1 MMLFFEI
8 FVNFWKFL
16 KSFPH
21 NIWSS
26 RVINVC
32 DFCYQWLVSVLMLW
46 IPFTVCHS
54 VSDSIIQQHINQ
66 PTSESVPTTKA
77 LIRQWSQR
85 FKDIHVLPS
94 NDRSVVQRDS
104 LTTLKWKVS
113 DSKTFTYYPQMT
125 GQWFEE
131 IHLLPS
137 NDRSVIQRHSLTNLK
152 WQVSGSSSKRFTY
165 YPQMIGQW
173 FKFKE
178 IHLLP
183 SNDRS
188 VVCPGKCGFCVV
200 PSSSCCTAWNALFSL
215 SAFFLSSVI
224 SWLPWRSSLQ
234 FFSSVVRQFTIYKC

>member
-94 NDRSVVQRDS
+94 NDRSVV
-104 LTTLKWKVS
+104 
-113 DSKTFTYYPQMT
+113 
-125 GQWFEE
+125 
-131 IHLLPS
+131 
-137 NDRSVIQRHSLTNLK
+137 
-152 WQVSGSSSKRFTY
+152 
-165 YPQMIGQW
+165 
-173 FKFKE
+173 
-178 IHLLP
+178 
-183 SNDRS
+183 
-188 VVCPGKCGFCVV
+188 CPGKCGFCVV